1 MAAVRGSVCE
11 LFFFLRLC
19 ILQDGEPTYQ
29 LFIWCTAQSDSRES
43 ISHHLLPVMEHAVVV
58 FLHKLKGQEDVS
70 RHRVAGGKMVLEV
83 FSLEKKKKK
92 NHKCD

>member
-1 MAAVRGSVCE
+1 MKRSACE
-11 LFFFLRLC
+11 LFINLFFLRLC
-19 ILQDGEPTYQ
+19 ILQDEEPTYQ

-58 FLHKLKGQEDVS
+58 SVHELKGQDDVL

-83 FSLEKKKKK
+83 FSVSLKKK
-92 NHKCD
+92 NHRCD